1 MVRKA
6 TELDRTTI
14 REAHDH
20 ERRSRRDVRYLPAGG
35 EPGPAALRSFRRFT
49 VPAHRAT
56 SATLAG
62 AYPFLAEGGLGSEG
76 VIVGRD
82 LYSGGTFC
90 YDPWVLYA
98 RGLITNPNALIA
110 GVIGSGKSTLAK
122 AITMRSI
129 AFGRRVYVPGD
140 PKGEWSPVTAAAG
153 GTVISLGQGLPGR
166 LNPLD
171 EGPRPARVG
180 ELAWRDLVW
189 RRRRSLVSTIA
200 ETALGRPLMP
210 TERSALDAALLG
222 VDEHSVPTLPAVVLA
237 LLDPT
242 EEAARA
248 NGDQVQ
254 VLRDDGRQV
263 AHALRR
269 LVHGDLSGLFD
280 GPSTVRFDGSAPMI
294 SIDLS
299 RIAANDDLLAIVM
312 SCASSWMEAG
322 LTDPTAPPRW
332 VVYDEAWRI
341 IRHLALLRRMQEQW
355 KLARAL
361 GIANLMIIH
370 RLSDIDAVGEHSS
383 EARGLAAGLLADCS
397 TRIVYRQ
404 ESDQLDRSAAALGLT
419 TPERELLPTLSRGV
433 GLWRVGQ
440 RSFVVHNMRAEA
452 ERTLFDTDARM
463 SATLNPE

>member
-1 MVRKA
+1 MRKA
-6 TELDRTTI
+6 AELDRATI
-14 REAHDH
+14 QDARDQ
-20 ERRSRRDVRYLPAGG
+20 ERRSRRDVSYLPAGG
-35 EPGPAALRSFRRFT
+35 EPGPAALRSFRRFA

-76 VIVGRD
+76 IIVGRD

-153 GTVISLGQGLPGR
+153 GTVITLGQGLPGR

-171 EGPRPARVG
+171 EGPRPTRVD
-180 ELAWRDLVW
+180 ETTWRDLVW
-189 RRRRSLVSTIA
+189 RRRRSLVSTIS
-200 ETALGRPLMP
+200 ETALGRPLVP

-222 VDEHSVPTLPAVVLA
+222 VDGHAEYRPCPQSCSRSWTRPRKQLEQTVTTCRPSGTTGARWLTRCAVSSTAICPAC
-237 LLDPT
+237 
-242 EEAARA
+242 
-248 NGDQVQ
+248 
-254 VLRDDGRQV
+254 
-263 AHALRR
+263 
-269 LVHGDLSGLFD
+269 
-280 GPSTVRFDGSAPMI
+280 STVRRRFGSTAAAPMI

-370 RLSDIDAVGEHSS
+370 RLSDIDAVGESSS

-419 TPERELLPTLSRGV
+419 TPERELLPDALARRRALARRSAVLRRPQHAGRG
-433 GLWRVGQ
+433 RAR
-440 RSFVVHNMRAEA
+440 RSSTPTRA
-452 ERTLFDTDARM
+452 
-463 SATLNPE
+463 